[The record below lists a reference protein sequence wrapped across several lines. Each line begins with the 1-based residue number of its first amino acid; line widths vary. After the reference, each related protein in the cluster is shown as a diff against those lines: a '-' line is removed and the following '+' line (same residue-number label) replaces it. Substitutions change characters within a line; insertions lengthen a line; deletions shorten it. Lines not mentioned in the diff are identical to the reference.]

1 MKKNYMTQE
10 LSLSTE
16 LLEMAL
22 DFNELIDASS
32 TPVWGIFGAFS
43 VTPGRGGPMIA
54 FETNGPSYS
63 EEADETDPIAPE
75 DPDSAVKTV
84 RNHIIDQM
92 EELAAQ
98 LTDFVALARA
108 METADAYTD
117 GVTCEECGM
126 GYTWGTTDPGTHAP
140 GCKSD
145 PHRRRNQPTK
155 ED

>member
-63 EEADETDPIAPE
+63 EEADETDPIAQRIPT
-75 DPDSAVKTV
+75 PLS
-84 RNHIIDQM
+84 R
-92 EELAAQ
+92 
-98 LTDFVALARA
+98 RS
-108 METADAYTD
+108 ETTSS
-117 GVTCEECGM
+117 TR
-126 GYTWGTTDPGTHAP
+126 WR
-140 GCKSD
+140 SWQ
-145 PHRRRNQPTK
+145 RS
-155 ED
+155 